1 MEPQSQDRAVL
12 TKVKKNQAVYQERFL
27 ASGCS
32 AGYSN
37 VLFGNSRGIDQCCN
51 TIQWIHFFS
60 IKVYH
65 TIAGW
70 SLHHLSMVLTG
81 TKIARE
87 PALLP
92 SMARTRSTDMATS
105 ISSLLIECLRLFN
118 TQVARDELVA
128 HDAEV
133 PQSLWLDELGR
144 LRVWAANIGA
154 H

>member
-1 MEPQSQDRAVL
+1 
-12 TKVKKNQAVYQERFL
+12 
-27 ASGCS
+27 
-32 AGYSN
+32 
-37 VLFGNSRGIDQCCN
+37 
-51 TIQWIHFFS
+51 
-60 IKVYH
+60 
-65 TIAGW
+65 
-70 SLHHLSMVLTG
+70 MVLTG